1 MKTSIATNMAKK
13 YPAPVKE
20 HGLHLN
26 VAGTA
31 TATATK
37 NDAQVNAIKKPICT
51 CNMRIRLLLAGWLAD
66 ATSVAAG

>member
-1 MKTSIATNMAKK
+1 MKTSIATNIAKK

-37 NDAQVNAIKKPICT
+37 NDAQVNAIKKTHMYMQHANPIA
-51 CNMRIRLLLAGWLAD
+51 AGWLAD